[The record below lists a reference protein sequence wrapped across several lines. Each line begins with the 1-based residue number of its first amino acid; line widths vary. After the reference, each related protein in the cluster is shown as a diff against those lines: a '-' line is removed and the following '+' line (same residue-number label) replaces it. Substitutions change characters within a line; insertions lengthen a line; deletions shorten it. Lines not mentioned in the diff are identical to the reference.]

1 MDPVTH
7 LASGAL
13 VAMALPGTRRSRWF
27 MPFAL
32 TGAVLPDADILFG
45 STPLDYLTVHR
56 GITHSFAGGA
66 VLALLLALLFLPL
79 LRRAPLGPAA
89 PDAASSGTDA
99 ALAGLDAAP
108 AGGVHAWGYARYALI
123 AYVLILVHIFL
134 DCITTYG
141 TQVFLPFSDYRVA
154 LPAVFIVDPVMT
166 LVMLA
171 CMVAAMG
178 RTHRRTFAALGLA
191 WMLLW
196 PGGALAVRQHVQSGL
211 AARLAAQPVPPVSV
225 AVIPEVLA
233 PFNWKVVVDDGRRYG
248 MARYQLLH
256 PDAPLALELYDKPDP
271 VLYRRLSEAEEL
283 FRVYGRFAMFMTQEN
298 RQENGAPVVAYRD
311 LRFASTVPFMRMLRG
326 EGMPFQLWARLS
338 ADGNLEGFR
347 FVQGFSPSAADAPAS
362 EDGVNGVSG
371 ATGATGANGASRA
384 NGANGANGKPGAQGS
399 AGGWVPVTR

>member
-32 TGAVLPDADILFG
+32 TGAVLPDVDVFFG

-66 VLALLLALLFLPL
+66 VMALLLALLFLPL
-79 LRRAPLGPAA
+79 LRRAPQGTPGGDAVPSGGDAAPSGGDAVLAGPAV
-89 PDAASSGTDA
+89 
-99 ALAGLDAAP
+99 AP
-108 AGGVHAWGYARYALI
+108 AGGVHTWGYVRYAVT
-123 AYVLILVHIFL
+123 AYALILVHLFL

-196 PGGALAVRQHVQSGL
+196 PGAALAVRQHVQSGL

-311 LRFASTVPFMRMLRG
+311 LRFATTVPFMRMLRG

-362 EDGVNGVSG
+362 EGDATGVTG
-371 ATGATGANGASRA
+371 ATGATGANGA
-384 NGANGANGKPGAQGS
+384 NGKPGPQGS